1 MEQLDLRRHT
11 PEEFAGKSVTIS
23 ARTYTIGQKF
33 EGNDGYSHFLIND
46 LSGLCLHLVQFG
58 KDYLSNPSGTLAASR
73 EKARETAS
81 LRTNMLRN
89 DEAITL
95 PFISVIEGNGGSFEL
110 HETTWGAFGH
120 RQDSPGREA
129 IDLAV
134 SQSAAGDQRSAVAVL
149 TALLESHP
157 NHSVA
162 LGFLAGVLCDMND
175 QASAQQMFARSL
187 EIEPN
192 YAKFRGQQIIV
203 ALRDSATRRRWALE
217 LFEELKARYPLLNDY
232 DSFGI
237 QAYVL
242 CGEPQ
247 QALNLLQQNT
257 LPKQDAEQW
266 LTQIAYA
273 LEVKQRLLTLGEA
286 IEKNLVDE
294 TDLLESLEALFKAY
308 PADPMIQANLGSAL
322 YRAGQYQRAVELLF
336 SASGGIADN
345 LGIYCAANLA
355 FAMIKT
361 SVWEPAMEIF
371 SDIMDDVS
379 SKVAHCGK
387 VSPSD
392 VPGLGHW
399 FADKGVL
406 KSKPNSNYQLLD
418 AAMAACPNRGL
429 ITPQVRQLAELYRQA
444 AGLPKPAIVARPSA
458 QTPAAAPAILQ
469 ASATVPAASTV
480 NITTTSAPLAN
491 R

>member
-1 MEQLDLRRHT
+1 MMEQLDLRRHA
-11 PEEFAGKSVTIS
+11 PEEFTGKSVTIS
-23 ARTYTIGQKF
+23 ARSYTIGQKW
-33 EGNDGYSHFLIND
+33 EGSDGYSHFLIND
-46 LSGLCLHLVQFG
+46 LSGLCLHLVRFG
-58 KDYLSNPSGTLAASR
+58 KDYRSDPSGALAASR

-192 YAKFRGQQIIV
+192 YAKFRGQQIVI
-203 ALRDSATRRRWALE
+203 ALRASATRRRRALE
-217 LFEELKARYPLLNDY
+217 LFQELKARYPLLDDY
-232 DSFGI
+232 DGFGI
-237 QAYVL
+237 QASLL

-247 QALNLLQQNT
+247 QALNLLQQDT
-257 LPKQDAEQW
+257 LPKQDAEQL
-266 LTQIAYA
+266 LTQITDA
-273 LEVKQRLLTLGEA
+273 LEVKQQLLKLGEA
-286 IEKNLVDE
+286 IEKSLVDE
-294 TDLLESLEALFKAY
+294 PDLLEILEALFEAY
-308 PADPMIQANLGSAL
+308 PADPIIQANLGSAS
-322 YRAGQYQRAVELLF
+322 YRAGQYQRAVALLS
-336 SASGGIADN
+336 SASGGIADD
-345 LGIYCAANLA
+345 LGIFCGVNLA
-355 FAMIKT
+355 FAMIKI
-361 SVWEPAMEIF
+361 SAWEPAMEML
-371 SDIMDDVS
+371 SDVMNDVL
-379 SKVAHCGK
+379 SKAAHGME
-387 VSPSD
+387 VSPSE
-392 VPGLGHW
+392 VPGLGDW
-399 FADKGVL
+399 FAEKGVL
-406 KSKPNSNYQLLD
+406 KAKHHSNYQLLE
-418 AAMAACPNRGL
+418 AAMAACPDQGL
-429 ITPQVRQLAELYRQA
+429 ITPQVRQLAKLYRQA
-444 AGLPKPAIVARPSA
+444 AAVSPSA
-458 QTPAAAPAILQ
+458 MGAAGPAEAAHANPTACTP
-469 ASATVPAASTV
+469 
-480 NITTTSAPLAN
+480 